1 MLLLVQFLVDIII
14 VDSLEPHDKRS
25 FEVRKG
31 DNDVSAKEFGSVRCF
46 TKMDRAFAEVDCTL
60 IFGRWRNA
68 DGSYQ
73 THGSLLLARFYNKE
87 SLEEVNRSVVNSLY
101 STVIKECENDGF
113 VRRRVGGSSGLY
125 KEVTPE
131 MFDFMRENR
140 GGCPKIGVG
149 QWWLPN
155 GTTMHMGYI
164 NKSTNGKSVRY
175 SVPQKGGQFEAKP
188 RLLELFPFLYDFAEC
203 KVFTAKLVQSWNK
216 SKETGN
222 MLLVSYH
229 AVEAELWNLQRC
241 LLLGEIT
248 MSRTNTGLSSAWQ
261 CDKWDDCRPTK
272 YKKKTGTKIRLTTDQ
287 VGFRKV
293 VLANY
298 ANFNKHTLVQ
308 HPVGNHEDS
317 FGTIKTTEGEKTGIH
332 SLENKVCFWHA
343 GNIDRYGIGR
353 GGMGPNKFVFAILD
367 WTNSRSGARRRAV
380 YNAVADPPRRVTEAF
395 WRNFLDSTQWG
406 ALARMIDAQY
416 QSTTI

>member
-46 TKMDRAFAEVDCTL
+46 TKTDRAFAEVDCTL

-164 NKSTNGKSVRY
+164 NKSTKGKSVRY
-175 SVPQKGGQFEAKP
+175 SVPQKGGSL
-188 RLLELFPFLYDFAEC
+188 R
-203 KVFTAKLVQSWNK
+203 
-216 SKETGN
+216 
-222 MLLVSYH
+222 
-229 AVEAELWNLQRC
+229 R
-241 LLLGEIT
+241 
-248 MSRTNTGLSSAWQ
+248 SR
-261 CDKWDDCRPTK
+261 D
-272 YKKKTGTKIRLTTDQ
+272 Y
-287 VGFRKV
+287 
-293 VLANY
+293 
-298 ANFNKHTLVQ
+298 
-308 HPVGNHEDS
+308 
-317 FGTIKTTEGEKTGIH
+317 
-332 SLENKVCFWHA
+332 
-343 GNIDRYGIGR
+343 
-353 GGMGPNKFVFAILD
+353 
-367 WTNSRSGARRRAV
+367 
-380 YNAVADPPRRVTEAF
+380 
-395 WRNFLDSTQWG
+395 
-406 ALARMIDAQY
+406 
-416 QSTTI
+416 